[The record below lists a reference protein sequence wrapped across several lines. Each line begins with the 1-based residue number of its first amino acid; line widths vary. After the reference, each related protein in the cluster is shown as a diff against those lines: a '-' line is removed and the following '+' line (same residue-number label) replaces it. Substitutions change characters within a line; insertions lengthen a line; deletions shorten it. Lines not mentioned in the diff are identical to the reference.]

1 MTRMTMSEA
10 IIAAIEAEMSA
21 DESIYLMG
29 QDVGV
34 FGGPMLS
41 SKGLW
46 QKFGADGRII
56 DAPISEASMVGTA
69 VGAAMAGAR
78 PIIDLM
84 FAEFIALTVTPL
96 GLEGASIGYKTQGRV
111 TAPVVIRAKY
121 GVGPHRGHPESL
133 IGMLMGFPGLRVIVP
148 TTPQDAYSMVRS
160 AIRCDDI
167 VVVLE
172 HMSLLHGARS
182 EVDPDRQIGLESA
195 DIRRPGADVTIVSSG
210 LMVSRSLAATKTLA
224 EEGIDAELIDLR
236 SLAPI
241 DIDTIVQSATRTGC
255 LVVVEEAWP
264 VAGPASEIVAQ
275 VIRRTRGR
283 VPITFGFAEPPM
295 TPVPFAAELEKNYL
309 PSIADI
315 VDVVKQTQ
323 QEHRRGHDRADL
335 VMEER

>member
-10 IIAAIEAEMSA
+10 IIAAIEAEMAS
-21 DESIYLMG
+21 DESVYLMG

-34 FGGPMLS
+34 FGGPMQS

-46 QKFGADGRII
+46 QKFGAEGRVI

-96 GLEGASIGYKTQGRV
+96 ALEGASIGFKTQGRV

-148 TTPQDAYSMVRS
+148 TTPQDAYSMLRS
-160 AIRCDDI
+160 AIRSDDI

-182 EVDPDRQIGLESA
+182 EVDTDLVIGLDTA
-195 DIRRPGADVTIVSSG
+195 DIRRPGSDVTIVSSG
-210 LMVSRSLAATKTLA
+210 LMVSRSLSAAKQLA
-224 EEGIDAELIDLR
+224 GQGIEAELIDLR
-236 SLAPI
+236 TLAPI
-241 DIDTIVQSATRTGC
+241 DIDTIVASATRTGC
-255 LVVVEEAWP
+255 LVVAEEAWP
-264 VAGPASEIVAQ
+264 VAGPASEVVAQ
-275 VIRRTRGR
+275 VIRRTLGR

-295 TPVPFAAELEKNYL
+295 TPVPFAVELEKSYL
-309 PSIADI
+309 PSVADI
-315 VDVVKQTQ
+315 VDAVKRTAE
-323 QEHRRGHDRADL
+323 EHGRGQVRAEL